1 MIRQLG
7 KAFVLDTENTTYC
20 FRIIETGHLE
30 HLYYGER
37 LYIES
42 ESDIDVL
49 AEKHSF
55 APGNTNVYDNEHT
68 NFSLEDMRLEL
79 STYGKGDIREP
90 FVIIKHADGSITSD
104 FLYLSSDV
112 KEGKT
117 PLETLPSTYQDD
129 GRVDE

>member
-49 AEKHSF
+49 VEKHSF
-55 APGNTNVYDNEHT
+55 APGNTNVYDNEHA
-68 NFSLEDMRLEL
+68 NFSLEE
-79 STYGKGDIREP
+79 K
-90 FVIIKHADGSITSD
+90 
-104 FLYLSSDV
+104 
-112 KEGKT
+112 
-117 PLETLPSTYQDD
+117 
-129 GRVDE
+129 